1 METISNIFNQNT
13 FSVAVCIVLFYV
25 LWIIFKSEMK
35 QNNEAMRIVK
45 EANDKHLEY
54 LQTQNQKLTSI
65 ISECTKALNDNTK
78 VFNDLMTIMSAFR
91 KYLQEK

>member
-1 METISNIFNQNT
+1 
-13 FSVAVCIVLFYV
+13 
-25 LWIIFKSEMK
+25 MK

-91 KYLQEK
+91 KFLQEK